1 MVKVSN
7 KEKIKDLYK
16 ELGELIDLFFDDVN
30 CKNEDTVACYTRPMM
45 IISNVYNIADKMY
58 KSLLWKQMGIKSDD
72 VIKVND
78 EMRLVYDFGIS
89 NDRTIYLISTDYK
102 GNGHTDVI
110 SGYFTEN
117 GIHVINSK
125 KEIK

>member
-7 KEKIKDLYK
+7 EEKIKDLYK
-16 ELGELIDLFFDDVN
+16 KLGESIDVFFDKAAEEGV
-30 CKNEDTVACYTRPMM
+30 
-45 IISNVYNIADKMY
+45 NIACQSMILDNIREIDAEMY
-58 KSLLWKQMGIKSDD
+58 KLFLLQRVGLKLGDA
-72 VIKVND
+72 IKVD
-78 EMRLVYDFGIS
+78 GEIRLICDFGVTK
-89 NDRTIYLISTDYK
+89 DRTFYITSTDYR
-102 GNGHTDVI
+102 GNNRTDVI